1 VATRIDLGQLL
12 LNVGRAL
19 TAGPGQLSQRPLAG
33 PTALLDF
40 AVVAAHA
47 ASRCHAQR
55 STNSRDPI
63 AAFERVALRP
73 DLHAPPEIGFEE
85 QRTASIVG

>member
-1 VATRIDLGQLL
+1 MRNARPIRAAKTRVIWNLDLMSIL
-12 LNVGRAL
+12 
-19 TAGPGQLSQRPLAG
+19 
-33 PTALLDF
+33 
-40 AVVAAHA
+40 
-47 ASRCHAQR
+47 
-55 STNSRDPI
+55 DPI